1 MLHLSL
7 VPSTP
12 ELQVS
17 LNNEK
22 TVGNENSVPVNRLI
36 QDTEFNNQATD
47 YDQSGNKTNNIV
59 IPTINSNDQLEF
71 YSIDMGNGSYMDY
84 IY

>member
-47 YDQSGNKTNNIV
+47 YDQSDNKTNNIV